1 MKVVGLNRMREVEDE
16 LKDKFPDVSFK
27 FYKNAA
33 EIPLE
38 DRQEL
43 DILVGYDGNVD
54 EDFLKN
60 CPNLKW
66 LAWFATGVNN
76 LPLQYIKN
84 NKILLTNGRGVQAK
98 QLSEFVIAFI
108 LDDYKKM
115 SISYENQKNHIYD
128 STITGKRLAHNTLLF
143 LGTGAIAQRTA
154 KLAQSFNMKVIGLSK
169 SGKEKNYFDEV
180 YKINAL
186 NEVLPYAD
194 IVVNALPETQ
204 ETIHLLHKQHFELM
218 KDNALFI
225 NIGRGS
231 IVKEEILINVLK
243 DKVIRHA
250 YLDVFENE
258 PLSSDSPLYEIDN
271 VTITAHIT
279 GNDYN
284 AKYDL
289 LEIFFNNLSSFLTKG
304 KLNENIVDVEKGY

>member
-1 MKVVGLNRMREVEDE
+1 MKVVGLNRMREVEDK

-27 FYKNAA
+27 FYKKAID
-33 EIPLE
+33 IPLE
-38 DRQEL
+38 DKREL
-43 DILVGYDGNVD
+43 DILVGYDSKVD
-54 EDFLKN
+54 ESFLKS

-76 LPLQYIKN
+76 LPLQYIKDN
-84 NKILLTNGRGVQAK
+84 NILLTNGRGVQAK
-98 QLSEFVIAFI
+98 QLSEYILAFI

-115 SISYENQKNHIYD
+115 PLSYENQRKHIYD

-154 KLAQSFNMKVIGLSK
+154 KLAQAFNMKVIGMSK
-169 SGKEKNYFDEV
+169 SGQLKDNFDEI
-180 YKINAL
+180 YKISAL
-186 NEVLPYAD
+186 NDLLPQAD
-194 IVVNALPETQ
+194 IVINALPETT
-204 ETIHLLHKQHFELM
+204 ETIHLLHRKHFEIM
-218 KDNALFI
+218 KDEALFI

-231 IVKEEILINVLK
+231 IVKEELIIEVLREK
-243 DKVIRHA
+243 IIRHA
-250 YLDVFENE
+250 YLDVFEHE
-258 PLSSDSPLYEIDN
+258 PLSSDSPLYELDN

-289 LEIFFNNLSSFLTKG
+289 LDIFTNNLSSFLTKG
-304 KLNENIVDVEKGY
+304 ELNENIVEADKGY